1 MLLLLQIMSLL
12 KITEVGPEEQE
23 EAVLLD
29 AKDNVND
36 VSNTERKMAK
46 IDQDDTMHKDGYLVQ
61 QR

>member
-46 IDQDDTMHKDGYLVQ
+46 IDQDDTMDKDG
-61 QR
+61 